1 MANPIGQKD
10 DVVGATDKLMK
21 TLLAKAEADPD
32 NVDFG
37 IQCMQA
43 ATRWVAVKNRMSL
56 PEEGNA
62 FDGWRNSISDAAG
75 PRRGLAP
82 SSEAGA
88 PAASS
93 ERATPG
99 TKKGRATIGSSRLVG
114 PVRSSSGIDRT
125 EVDPDLYCSG

>member
-21 TLLAKAEADPD
+21 ALLAKAEADPD

-62 FDGWRNSISDAAG
+62 FDGWRNSINDAAG
-75 PRRGLAP
+75 PRRGLESAAG
-82 SSEAGA
+82 EAGT

-99 TKKGRATIGSSRLVG
+99 PKKGRTNTSSSRQYTIAPSRAG
-114 PVRSSSGIDRT
+114 SASG
-125 EVDPDLYCSG
+125 